1 MNLDEYVA
9 TLSPTH
15 TFYLDD
21 MRATAESNGDALP
34 ADFDLL
40 MEVDRR
46 ARIDRW
52 FQAHHDTALDYCEPD
67 PDAQEGVVA
76 YVVML
81 AETQEE
87 MKVFL
92 EDSIHIII
100 RDNA

>member
-21 MRATAESNGDALP
+21 MRETAKANNDPLP
-34 ADFDLL
+34 CDFDLL

-46 ARIDRW
+46 ARIDTW
-52 FQAHHDTALDYCEPD
+52 FQARYNEPLDYCEPD
-67 PDAQEGVVA
+67 PMEGV

-81 AETQEE
+81 ADTQEE
-87 MKVFL
+87 MKVRL
-92 EDSIHIII
+92 EDSVVTLAG
-100 RDNA
+100 DPV